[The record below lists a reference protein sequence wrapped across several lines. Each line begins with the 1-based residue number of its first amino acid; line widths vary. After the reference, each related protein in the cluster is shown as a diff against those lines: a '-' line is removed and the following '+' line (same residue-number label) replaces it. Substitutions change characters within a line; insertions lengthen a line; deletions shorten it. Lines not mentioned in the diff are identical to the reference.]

1 MLTLID
7 ILGQDRI
14 IPIIVIDKVEH
25 AIPLAEILLNSGF
38 KVLEITLR
46 TACALAAIEKIST
59 AFPEALVGAGTIVET
74 KQFSLIKSAG
84 AKFAVSPGLNKTLV
98 IEAEKH
104 NIPYLPGI
112 ATPSEAL
119 LAHQLKLNYLKFFPA
134 ESMGG
139 IKTLRAIAE
148 ILPLHFCPTGGIH
161 ADNFLNYL
169 SFPFV
174 ACVGGSWIAPR
185 KLIAKGSF
193 DEIAL
198 QANQVQAIL
207 KTAFNKF
214 PRKT

>member
-7 ILGQDRI
+7 ILGQNRI

-25 AIPLAEILLNSGF
+25 AIPLAEILLKSGF

-46 TACALAAIEKIST
+46 TACALAAIEKINIE
-59 AFPEALVGAGTIVET
+59 FPEAIVGAGTIVDT
-74 KQFSLIKSAG
+74 KQFSQIKSAG

-98 IEAEKH
+98 LEAEKH
-104 NIPYLPGI
+104 NLPYLPGI
-112 ATPSEAL
+112 ATASEAL

-161 ADNFLNYL
+161 ANNFLNYL
-169 SFPFV
+169 SLPYV
-174 ACVGGSWIAPR
+174 TCVGGTWIAPR
-185 KLIAKGSF
+185 KLIAKGLF

-198 QANQVQAIL
+198 NANQAQEIL
-207 KTAFNKF
+207 KISLN
-214 PRKT
+214 

>member
-7 ILGQDRI
+7 ILSQNRI

-25 AIPLAEILLNSGF
+25 AIPLAEILLKSGF

-46 TACALAAIEKIST
+46 TACALAAIEKINT
-59 AFPEALVGAGTIVET
+59 VFPEAIVGAGTIVET
-74 KQFSLIKSAG
+74 KQFSQIKSAG

-98 IEAEKH
+98 FEAEKH
-104 NIPYLPGI
+104 NLPYLPGI

-119 LAHQLKLNYLKFFPA
+119 LAHQLKLKYLKFYPA
-134 ESMGG
+134 ENMGG

-161 ADNFLNYL
+161 ANNMLSYL
-169 SFPFV
+169 SLAYV
-174 ACVGGSWIAPR
+174 SCVGGTWIAPR

-193 DEIAL
+193 DEIAVHAHEAQKL
-198 QANQVQAIL
+198 L
-207 KTAFNKF
+207 KTAFN
-214 PRKT
+214 

>member
-7 ILGQDRI
+7 ILGQNRI

-25 AIPLAEILLNSGF
+25 AIPLAEILIKSGF

-46 TACALAAIEKIST
+46 TACALAAIEKINT
-59 AFPEALVGAGTIVET
+59 VFPEAMVGAGTIVET
-74 KQFSLIKSAG
+74 KQFSQIKSVG
-84 AKFAVSPGLNKTLV
+84 AKFAVSPGLNKHLV
-98 IEAEKH
+98 LEAEKH

-112 ATPSEAL
+112 TTVSEAL
-119 LAHQLKLNYLKFFPA
+119 FAHQLKLNYLKFYPA

-139 IKTLRAIAE
+139 IKTLRTIAE
-148 ILPLHFCPTGGIH
+148 ILPLNFCPTGGLN

-169 SFPFV
+169 SLAYV
-174 ACVGGSWIAPR
+174 TCVGGSWIAPR

-198 QANQVQAIL
+198 LANQAQEIL
-207 KTAFNKF
+207 KTSSN
-214 PRKT
+214 

>member
-7 ILGQDRI
+7 ILGQNRI

-25 AIPLAEILLNSGF
+25 AIPLAEILLKSGF

-46 TACALAAIEKIST
+46 TACALAAIEKIS
-59 AFPEALVGAGTIVET
+59 AVFPEAIVGAGTIVET
-74 KQFSLIKSAG
+74 KQLSQIKSSG

-98 IEAEKH
+98 LEAEKL

-119 LAHQLKLNYLKFFPA
+119 FAHQLKLKTLKFYPA

-161 ADNFLNYL
+161 TDNFLNYL
-169 SFPFV
+169 SLTYV
-174 ACVGGSWIAPR
+174 ASVGGTWMAPR
-185 KLIAKGSF
+185 KLIANGSF
-193 DEIAL
+193 AEIAL
-198 QANQVQAIL
+198 LANQTQTIL
-207 KTAFNKF
+207 KKL
-214 PRKT
+214 

>member
-7 ILGQDRI
+7 ILGQNRI

-25 AIPLAEILLNSGF
+25 AIPLAEILLKSGF

-46 TACALAAIEKIST
+46 TACALAAIEKINT
-59 AFPEALVGAGTIVET
+59 VFPEAIVGAGTIIEP
-74 KQFSLIKSAG
+74 KQFSQIKSVG

-98 IEAEKH
+98 LEAEKH
-104 NIPYLPGI
+104 SLPYLPGI

-119 LAHQLKLNYLKFFPA
+119 LAHQLKLKYLKFFPA

-148 ILPLHFCPTGGIH
+148 ILPLHFCPTGGLH

-169 SFPFV
+169 SLASV
-174 ACVGGSWIAPR
+174 TCVGGSWIAPY
-185 KLIAKGSF
+185 KLIAKGAF
-193 DEIAL
+193 DEITAL
-198 QANQVQAIL
+198 ANQAQKKL
-207 KTAFNKF
+207 KTVSH
-214 PRKT
+214 